1 MKITKVC
8 TGVSSVMIARGALW
22 NASIF
27 QEEKVPAAEVIKDYL
42 KMVHVLLLEFISLQ
56 CVDLENLHANSK

>member
-1 MKITKVC
+1 
-8 TGVSSVMIARGALW
+8 MIARGALW